1 MAAWKAVTRLRV
13 KCAVTPGLEPGTRS
27 LTGHCSTIEL
37 GYSELDSNHPMSRP
51 KQGVDRPGFSDQ
63 KMESDSKSYTYT
75 YIHTYTEEEK
85 IFISHND

>member
-1 MAAWKAVTRLRV
+1 MAAWKAVTRPRV

-37 GYSELDSNHPMSRP
+37 GYSGLDSMAQFRL
-51 KQGVDRPGFSDQ
+51 SDQ

-75 YIHTYTEEEK
+75 YTHT
-85 IFISHND
+85 